1 MLDSPVSSDPAIL
14 DSPIIDIL
22 PLPEQV
28 PTSYSANQQGFAE
41 CEIHSP
47 NPSEGDSA
55 VCLDK
60 REGPD
65 SRTVSKDKQTLFP
78 DNPSI
83 PEDPT
88 LPYVL
93 PDSRLEHCEHLGCMK
108 STIPLSKLKG
118 LQDELDIPEVVEFK
132 CSDCVNCPTCKL
144 SARAKTKSLQ
154 ESFEQ
159 EAIEKS
165 VHVNI
170 ENQCVWVDLPFV
182 KEPVEFLSRKHG
194 ASDNKR
200 QALRVYQAQ
209 CSNRKT

>member
-1 MLDSPVSSDPAIL
+1 MLPLSYLSPVSSDPAIL

-41 CEIHSP
+41 CEILSP

-132 CSDCVNCPTCKL
+132 CSDCVGSGL
-144 SARAKTKSLQ
+144 
-154 ESFEQ
+154 
-159 EAIEKS
+159 
-165 VHVNI
+165 
-170 ENQCVWVDLPFV
+170 
-182 KEPVEFLSRKHG
+182 EPVGSGLEPVGSGLEPVSSGIGTGRSRQM
-194 ASDNKR
+194 SDPEGFD
-200 QALRVYQAQ
+200 QVA
-209 CSNRKT
+209 

>member
-1 MLDSPVSSDPAIL
+1 MLHSPDSPDPAIL
-14 DSPIIDIL
+14 DSPIINIL
-22 PLPEQV
+22 PLPELI
-28 PTSYSANQQGFAE
+28 PTSYSANHQGFAE
-41 CEIHSP
+41 CEINLP
-47 NPSEGDSA
+47 IPSEGDSA

-65 SRTVSKDKQTLFP
+65 SHTVSEDKQTLFP
-78 DNPSI
+78 
-83 PEDPT
+83 EDPT
-88 LPYVL
+88 PPYVL

-118 LQDELDIPEVVEFK
+118 LPDELDIPEVVELK
-132 CSDCVNCPTCKL
+132 CSDCVNCPTCKH

-159 EAIEKS
+159 EVIEKL
-165 VHVNI
+165 VHVDI
-170 ENQCVWVDLPFV
+170 EHQRVWVDLPFV

-200 QALRVYQAQ
+200 QALRVY
-209 CSNRKT
+209 STRPNVPNRKT